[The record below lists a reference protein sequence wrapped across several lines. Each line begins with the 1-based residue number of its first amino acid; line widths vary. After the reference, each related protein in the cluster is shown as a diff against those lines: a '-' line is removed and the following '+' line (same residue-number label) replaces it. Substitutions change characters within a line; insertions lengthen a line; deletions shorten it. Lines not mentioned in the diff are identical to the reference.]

1 MKKNLVANLQIKECQ
16 NFLHVQVHCVL
27 IQMKNNRQIIT
38 GKSKACFS
46 CLTHPP
52 FLRLASNALTDL
64 GSVGMIFN
72 YNEPQTQKSG
82 AVWN

>member
-1 MKKNLVANLQIKECQ
+1 MGSISHPTIILTSALDTQRAIDKEKLLQSTNSLRFFQ
-16 NFLHVQVHCVL
+16 
-27 IQMKNNRQIIT
+27 R
-38 GKSKACFS
+38 
-46 CLTHPP
+46 LTDPP

>member
-1 MKKNLVANLQIKECQ
+1 MAIDKKKLLQST
-16 NFLHVQVHCVL
+16 NSLHFFQ
-27 IQMKNNRQIIT
+27 R
-38 GKSKACFS
+38 
-46 CLTHPP
+46 LTHPP
-52 FLRLASNALTDL
+52 FLRLALNALTDL